1 QWVCSAQ
8 FLPGRP
14 QPLQRHGYTMAHR
27 GEPTWCGLRRR
38 SMWLEL
44 MIVAM
49 AVVFVVRLTMALRH
63 R

>member
-1 QWVCSAQ
+1 
-8 FLPGRP
+8 
-14 QPLQRHGYTMAHR
+14 MAHR